1 MDSLSRNGLPQ
12 QRHRS
17 NWEFRVG
24 YSTSAV
30 KDDTRQHTAINGNT
44 RMGVMAMANRGRPRK
59 TQVYLTSDEIYET
72 WSEWQSTGE
81 VSDRM
86 AK

>member
-1 MDSLSRNGLPQ
+1 MEATEQKR
-12 QRHRS
+12 
-17 NWEFRVG
+17 
-24 YSTSAV
+24 
-30 KDDTRQHTAINGNT
+30 K
-44 RMGVMAMANRGRPRK
+44 RGRPRK

-72 WSEWQSTGE
+72 WSEWTATGE